1 MTRANVYL
9 HKFKSNKNKHK
20 KQDLTNKKNGKV
32 ARNIFLV
39 VLWIRMQEITT
50 LTVKHTSSGFRT
62 WGTEIA
68 DGVFEAQPWI
78 FLPVLEAPFF
88 FTCFVWLDMTYSSF
102 FLNQLK

>member
-1 MTRANVYL
+1 MLFRQTGLLQLQKNIFLANTIYEDMTVTSKTTQIMTRANVYL

-50 LTVKHTSSGFRT
+50 L
-62 WGTEIA
+62 
-68 DGVFEAQPWI
+68 
-78 FLPVLEAPFF
+78 L
-88 FTCFVWLDMTYSSF
+88 
-102 FLNQLK
+102 

>member
-1 MTRANVYL
+1 MD
-9 HKFKSNKNKHK
+9 
-20 KQDLTNKKNGKV
+20 QD
-32 ARNIFLV
+32 ARNHN
-39 VLWIRMQEITT
+39 

-88 FTCFVWLDMTYSSF
+88 FFTCFVWLDMTYSSF